1 MSTPLAPPPPRPCS
15 WAQWFPGRRVARSP
29 GRCLPPFDPGVAT
42 WKHGGLGAHVDMK
55 MPSWGVISNFQ
66 TLKWDMGNGNKIS
79 WERGRNQAERKNI
92 MMSSDMIGT
101 TIPLRPKWH
110 DNLAISRGLT
120 PANSHRKNPLSVH
133 TLWGKKYHLQPL
145 RKILILELTWTSY
158 CRKIIPWCVFK

>member
-15 WAQWFPGRRVARSP
+15 WAQWFPGRRVAGSLFAPVWP
-29 GRCLPPFDPGVAT
+29 GSCDMETWWTRCTCWYENAFLGGHIKFSDTQMGHGEWKQDFMGT
-42 WKHGGLGAHVDMK
+42 WTK
-55 MPSWGVISNFQ
+55 PSRTEKYHDVIGY
-66 TLKWDMGNGNKIS
+66 D
-79 WERGRNQAERKNI
+79 RNYH
-92 MMSSDMIGT
+92 
-101 TIPLRPKWH
+101 PLRPKWH